1 MNVPKITLLLGL
13 TLGVGLYAETL
24 SLQESIEKTL
34 QNHPDIKSFAL
45 KVQQTNASYDAAF
58 SDYLPQVN
66 LQANYN
72 AIQTFVFPVPATKT
86 FGTED
91 DSGWSAGAYAKQ
103 KIWDFSKTSSQV
115 DATKIDVDI
124 SKLSLADLKALL
136 VYKVKGFYELMAV
149 QAEAIKVREKD
160 LETKVAYYD
169 QAQALVKQGLK
180 TNADAS
186 RFLSSVYIAKDNLSG
201 AKAAYE
207 KARNSLSLYMGETI
221 AEDVD
226 LESERLKRTLYI
238 DETIEGEILAE
249 NYQLKIYSETIAKN
263 QLLHKSAKASHF
275 GSIDAVASYTHVDTL
290 NSYDSKLLGVTLNI
304 PLYSGGR
311 VSAEAQKA
319 EIGSQIA
326 QEQKASKEMAL
337 KEEIESLF
345 IDIEHYTQTIE
356 AKKAQLASAKETE
369 KVLEGRYKEGLSTYI
384 EVLDATSLVL
394 NAELGLLEAYYLR
407 SMAINRI
414 AYLRGETS

>member
-1 MNVPKITLLLGL
+1 MNMSKVLLLVGLGLGVTLYGETL
-13 TLGVGLYAETL
+13 TL
-24 SLQESIEKTL
+24 QQSIDKTL
-34 QNHPDIKSFAL
+34 KNHPDIKSFSL
-45 KVQQTNASYDAAF
+45 KIKQTNSSYDAAF

-72 AIQTFVFPVPATKT
+72 AIQTFVFPVPSTKT

-115 DATKIDVDI
+115 DAVKIDVDI

-136 VYKVKGFYELMAV
+136 VYKVKGYYELMAV

-169 QAQALVKQGLK
+169 QAKALVKLGLK

-201 AKAAYE
+201 AKAAFY
-207 KARNSLSLYMGETI
+207 KAKNSLSLYMGEPI
-221 AEDVD
+221 SDDVE
-226 LESERLKRTLYI
+226 LESERIKRTLNI
-238 DETIEGEILAE
+238 DSGIEDEILAE
-249 NYQLKIYSETIAKN
+249 NYQLKIFSETITKN
-263 QLLHKSAKASHF
+263 QLLHKSAKSSHY

-319 EIGSQIA
+319 QIGSQIA
-326 QEQKASKEMAL
+326 EEQKASKELAL

-345 IDIEHYTQTIE
+345 IDIEHYNQTIA
-356 AKKAQLASAKETE
+356 AKNAQLTSAQETE

-384 EVLDATSLVL
+384 EVLDSTSLVL

-414 AYLRGETS
+414 AYLRGELS